1 VESLRLRRLRFPALP
16 RLLRL
21 ALALLAPEAEPCVR
35 CEPDA
40 DSVCSSPDAAARL
53 PDDEAVWL
61 LTAVEASLAVWLA
74 ALPRLPPLLAR
85 LLRRRRRLE
94 LLLCRE
100 PSFSVPADDSDERSD
115 AVCDAV

>member
-1 VESLRLRRLRFPALP
+1 MESLRLRRLRFPALP

-21 ALALLAPEAEPCVR
+21 ALALLAPEAEPCV
-35 CEPDA
+35 CERPDA
-40 DSVCSSPDAAARL
+40 DSGSSADAAARL